1 MQSYDDMTP
10 WYDSA
15 VGADPNSENAVHSQV
30 FPHVKQL
37 ENDQRDVQTV
47 NRLNAKLYSN
57 RESMM
62 FDEEQSLGQN
72 LRPISMNLENV
83 IQSVVGTLVSK
94 IGSNRPKATII
105 SRGGD
110 FSVFLK
116 SRQLDRF
123 LWAEFVHQGVHKKL
137 ERCFKDACIYG
148 TGFLKIDNDAGEIYC
163 ERVHP
168 SEMIVDQRECV
179 SNSMPLVM
187 HQRKLVSKLWL
198 MKTYA
203 QKGAKNYKMVA
214 TAIKGLGTKDHLYS
228 NYTGGGANQVLVLE
242 SWKLATREGAADGR
256 HTICVENYTLVDEPY
271 TRDRFPFVIQKWE
284 EPENGFYGRPL
295 VGDLIGYQIRLN
307 DLNESIRMAQDLM
320 CRPRILVEQGS
331 GMQAEQFDNQMAKIY
346 KFRGT
351 KPEAVTWGAMNSEIY
366 SERDR
371 IKSNAFEFAGIS
383 QMSAMGKLPS
393 QARLDS
399 APALNEYNAI
409 EDARFNDKTQNYELS
424 TKQVASHF
432 IELYADKYKN
442 NKKSKSTRT
451 FRLGNLVEQIE
462 WKDVDMSKDKFV
474 LEIGAS
480 SIINMTPAARKDLL
494 NSWLAGGI
502 ITPDQYKAWSGH
514 EDLERL
520 ADMMSASKDYAEHQ
534 ISRML
539 AGERVTP
546 DPNMNLPAALSSVL
560 DTYQHLCT
568 LDCPDEIKSLF
579 RNWVV
584 SARNYMQPPAPP
596 MGPMAMGPAGPQ
608 GPPMGDA
615 PQPGMEAPIP
625 APPIGMQ

>member
-1 MQSYDDMTP
+1 
-10 WYDSA
+10 
-15 VGADPNSENAVHSQV
+15 
-30 FPHVKQL
+30 
-37 ENDQRDVQTV
+37 
-47 NRLNAKLYSN
+47 
-57 RESMM
+57 
-62 FDEEQSLGQN
+62 
-72 LRPISMNLENV
+72 
-83 IQSVVGTLVSK
+83 
-94 IGSNRPKATII
+94 
-105 SRGGD
+105 
-110 FSVFLK
+110 
-116 SRQLDRF
+116 
-123 LWAEFVHQGVHKKL
+123 
-137 ERCFKDACIYG
+137 
-148 TGFLKIDNDAGEIYC
+148 
-163 ERVHP
+163 
-168 SEMIVDQRECV
+168 
-179 SNSMPLVM
+179 
-187 HQRKLVSKLWL
+187 
-198 MKTYA
+198 
-203 QKGAKNYKMVA
+203 
-214 TAIKGLGTKDHLYS
+214 
-228 NYTGGGANQVLVLE
+228 
-242 SWKLATREGAADGR
+242 
-256 HTICVENYTLVDEPY
+256 
-271 TRDRFPFVIQKWE
+271 
-284 EPENGFYGRPL
+284 
-295 VGDLIGYQIRLN
+295 
-307 DLNESIRMAQDLM
+307 
-320 CRPRILVEQGS
+320 
-331 GMQAEQFDNQMAKIY
+331 MQAEQFDNQMAKIY